1 MNDSNGKPIEAD
13 RLYAISK
20 GSKSELWI
28 SRQTNMGLR
37 FFAKSDGRY
46 LIPSS
51 IAALMEIDK
60 FFVERLSDWTLRNNR
75 ESLLESLANIQ
86 ERAAEANA
94 TLDALE
100 REALELLHA
109 GYTDE
114 SRDAILGFVRDR
126 RGSPEEIAALV
137 SAGS

>member
-1 MNDSNGKPIEAD
+1 
-13 RLYAISK
+13 
-20 GSKSELWI
+20 
-28 SRQTNMGLR
+28 
-37 FFAKSDGRY
+37 
-46 LIPSS
+46 
-51 IAALMEIDK
+51 MEIDK

>member
-1 MNDSNGKPIEAD
+1 
-13 RLYAISK
+13 
-20 GSKSELWI
+20 
-28 SRQTNMGLR
+28 MGLR